1 MKQIRILKNFNLF
14 LIYRVYLIVFATV
27 LITYEQNYTYTCIF
41 KYTYWNPSLS
51 FRSLSV
57 TCQLEKEIR
66 KIDGK
71 TRRQVLI
78 FVLMYSFPEFSQHWE
93 VLPLL
98 HTYIVYHIDCVL
110 WEPPRKYQF
119 SGGFNANF
127 FGTWTNCS
135 NLFSYC
141 RSNRRPCQLVI
152 IHRAKKRNREGRN

>member
-27 LITYEQNYTYTCIF
+27 LITYEQNYIYMYIQIYIL
-41 KYTYWNPSLS
+41 KS
-51 FRSLSV
+51 FSFFSFFF
-57 TCQLEKEIR
+57 QLEKEIR

-110 WEPPRKYQF
+110 WEPLRKYQF

>member
-27 LITYEQNYTYTCIF
+27 LITYEQNYIYIYIQIYIL
-41 KYTYWNPSLS
+41 KS
-51 FRSLSV
+51 FSFFSFFF
-57 TCQLEKEIR
+57 QLEKEIR

>member
-27 LITYEQNYTYTCIF
+27 LITYEQNYIYMYIQIYILKSFSFFSFFFRYVSTWKGNTENRWKNEETGAYFRTDVQLPWIF
-41 KYTYWNPSLS
+41 STL
-51 FRSLSV
+51 RSITSPTHV
-57 TCQLEKEIR
+57 YR
-66 KIDGK
+66 
-71 TRRQVLI
+71 
-78 FVLMYSFPEFSQHWE
+78 
-93 VLPLL
+93 LPYRL
-98 HTYIVYHIDCVL
+98 CVVR
-110 WEPPRKYQF
+110 PPQKYQF